1 MEILPANISVDS
13 DSVYR
18 TASDIKE
25 AKEDIVVAYID
36 LDTAKGTFLEG
47 LEGDVK
53 TNFDRIITVTDYA
66 ITIMNQTL
74 ASLVD
79 EMDSYSLMM
88 DGINAAANAQI
99 GGDKD
104 E

>member
-1 MEILPANISVDS
+1 MEILPAKISVDS
-13 DSVYR
+13 QSVNR
-18 TASDIKE
+18 TASDIIE
-25 AKEDIVVAYID
+25 AKDDIVVAYTD
-36 LDTAKGTFLEG
+36 LDMANGTFLEG

-74 ASLVD
+74 EDLAE

-88 DGINAAANAQI
+88 NGINAAANAQI
-99 GGDKD
+99 GGGKD